1 LEPPLFGYGFF
12 GDGLRRGFRGR
23 FSSGVGDDLHLD
35 VRRDFTVELDAHAE
49 FTETLEGF
57 GKLNL
62 AAIDL
67 EALGLKAGGDVG

>member
-1 LEPPLFGYGFF
+1 MLRAKLFGYGFF

-23 FSSGVGDDLHLD
+23 FSSGVGDDLHL
-35 VRRDFTVELDAHAE
+35 RGDFAVQLDGYTEIAHS
-49 FTETLEGF
+49 LEGF